1 MKLKIVENAKL
12 YFILPALIVL
22 LGVVFFFIMRKKY
35 LGNNESMDQILQQ
48 KGVTEGSCPVICND

>member
-1 MKLKIVENAKL
+1 MKLNIIDKSKI
-12 YFILPALIVL
+12 YFLIPALIIV